1 MNSSRIIHRTLAVSF
16 TTICLQ
22 AVMFGNAGRLLTIC
36 ELTEKS
42 EFIIIGTVDSVTSQY
57 SSDSTT
63 IYTDVIL
70 SPTIYLK
77 GTPVSNNLSVK
88 VFGGMVGHMLLYV
101 PSSADFELG
110 ESALV
115 FLGSDPSTL
124 NAAYRVVGWAQGKFT
139 IYYDNQTSQN
149 LVTRDLEGFDFIS
162 GKESGTPELLDDLKT
177 QITKCLP

>member
-1 MNSSRIIHRTLAVSF
+1 MNSFKIIHRALAVLF

-22 AVMFGNAGRLLTIC
+22 AVMFGNAERLLTIC

-63 IYTDVIL
+63 IYTNVIL
-70 SPTIYLK
+70 SPTTYLK
-77 GTPVSNNLSVK
+77 GTPVSDNLSVK

-101 PSSADFELG
+101 PSSADFEMG

-115 FLGSDPSTL
+115 FLASDTSVL
-124 NAAYRVVGWAQGKFT
+124 NAVYRVVGWAQGKFT
-139 IYYDNQTSQN
+139 IYYDNQTGQY
-149 LVTRDLEGFDFIS
+149 LVTRDLDGIDFIS
-162 GKESGTPELLDDLKT
+162 DQESGTPELLDDLKT
-177 QITKCLP
+177 QITNCLP